1 MIAGEGGGREASG
14 DVKQSM
20 LNEEEEG
27 KLQWVGNGIWKEAER
42 ERKSCI
48 TDKL

>member
-27 KLQWVGNGIWKEAER
+27 KIAMG
-42 ERKSCI
+42 RKWYMKGSRKGKKI
-48 TDKL
+48 VYNR